1 MLNLAYNVGPML
13 LEGDIVD
20 IADIADSG
28 RFMVHTFV
36 NSVQAFVVKPL
47 WFWEEQLMPI
57 PMYPVKYNNH
67 GWCLPNHEPVIVTWS
82 NIYWYSYVVL
92 PR

>member
-47 WFWEEQLMPI
+47 WFWEE
-57 PMYPVKYNNH
+57 
-67 GWCLPNHEPVIVTWS
+67 
-82 NIYWYSYVVL
+82 
-92 PR
+92 